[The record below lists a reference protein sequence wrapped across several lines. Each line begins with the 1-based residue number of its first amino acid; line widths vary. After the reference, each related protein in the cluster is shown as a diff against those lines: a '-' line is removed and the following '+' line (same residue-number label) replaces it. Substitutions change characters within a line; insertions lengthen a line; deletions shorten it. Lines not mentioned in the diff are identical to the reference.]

1 VSGVAVRGGMA
12 EPAEPAEEQSS
23 VASTIF
29 RSLII
34 YFIFSSFMNK
44 QASQGADNSGGD
56 PHQAQQQLKGQDGA
70 VAGTGAGADVVVM
83 GEDARLPPYTNL
95 MRLGQEVN
103 LWVYLSVSESDY
115 SEEDLVWSEKS
126 IYYDWEE
133 VNSRAKN
140 ITLPLTGQWEQAQHN
155 TSIYAHVYFTLP
167 QIRPGM
173 ERADSSNELRMVH
186 GVQQLNRY
194 AERPKLKTSKNL
206 LGYTD
211 ADDPGASEAEAQ
223 PDESAVAVSSSAGP
237 DIISLW
243 KPKLTLN
250 LVVDHTVYPRN
261 QVPAQVATKMN
272 FDRQKGK
279 YHPKLFFNDFWTLR
293 ESQFPLNETVEE
305 VTLEMEY
312 YPLSL
317 MKWQLIEQMEENWKS
332 QREMGTGGGDAETEV
347 LKNMLIETSPALLVT
362 TGVVSC
368 LHMVFDM
375 LAFKNDIKFWRNQK
389 SLEGLSVGTVF
400 INSFC
405 SVVVFLYLMNSEE
418 ISNMILF
425 SQGLSLCIEFWK
437 IKKVVLVSL
446 DWDRAILGILPRPTY
461 KHRRSYQTVTAKY
474 DRIAMRYMS
483 FVLYPAVV
491 GYSIYSLRYEAHK
504 GWYTWVLGS
513 LVGAVYTFGF
523 IMMTPQLYIN
533 YKLKSVAH
541 MPWRVMVYKSL
552 NTFIDDLFAF
562 IIKMPLLHRLSCFR
576 DDIIFFIFLYQRYIY
591 DIDETRLNEF
601 GVSKEMYAEADAA
614 NASGSG
620 EGSAEQALADGDTE
634 AKAKAISVAA
644 AKQRKQPAADDEW
657 TKMGDNDGGDD

>member
-1 VSGVAVRGGMA
+1 M
-12 EPAEPAEEQSS
+12 
-23 VASTIF
+23 
-29 RSLII
+29 
-34 YFIFSSFMNK
+34 
-44 QASQGADNSGGD
+44 
-56 PHQAQQQLKGQDGA
+56 
-70 VAGTGAGADVVVM
+70 
-83 GEDARLPPYTNL
+83 
-95 MRLGQEVN
+95 
-103 LWVYLSVSESDY
+103 
-115 SEEDLVWSEKS
+115 
-126 IYYDWEE
+126 
-133 VNSRAKN
+133 
-140 ITLPLTGQWEQAQHN
+140 
-155 TSIYAHVYFTLP
+155 
-167 QIRPGM
+167 
-173 ERADSSNELRMVH
+173 
-186 GVQQLNRY
+186 
-194 AERPKLKTSKNL
+194 
-206 LGYTD
+206 
-211 ADDPGASEAEAQ
+211 
-223 PDESAVAVSSSAGP
+223 
-237 DIISLW
+237 
-243 KPKLTLN
+243 
-250 LVVDHTVYPRN
+250 
-261 QVPAQVATKMN
+261 
-272 FDRQKGK
+272 
-279 YHPKLFFNDFWTLR
+279 
-293 ESQFPLNETVEE
+293 
-305 VTLEMEY
+305 
-312 YPLSL
+312 
-317 MKWQLIEQMEENWKS
+317 
-332 QREMGTGGGDAETEV
+332 
-347 LKNMLIETSPALLVT
+347 KNMLIETSPALLVT
-362 TGVVSC
+362 TGIVSC

-418 ISNMILF
+418 VSNMILF

-446 DWDRAILGILPRPTY
+446 DWNRAILGIIPRPTY

-591 DIDETRLNEF
+591 DIDESRLNEF

-614 NASGSG
+614 KASGSG
-620 EGSAEQALADGDTE
+620 GEPAAEALADGDTA
-634 AKAKAISVAA
+634 AKATEASVAA
-644 AKQRKQPAADDEW
+644 AKQPNIDKKPVADDEW
-657 TKMGDNDGGDD
+657 TKMGEDGDEDED